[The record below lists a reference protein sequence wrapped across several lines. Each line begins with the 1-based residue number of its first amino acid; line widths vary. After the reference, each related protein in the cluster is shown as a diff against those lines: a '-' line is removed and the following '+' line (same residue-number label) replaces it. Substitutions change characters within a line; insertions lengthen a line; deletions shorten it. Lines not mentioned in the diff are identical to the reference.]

1 MYDIAVVGG
10 GLVGASFAL
19 ATVKNNRNLRIV
31 IIEQCKPDF
40 SDNDAGY
47 DSKIYAI
54 SPHNLSVLLDLG
66 ITPNQ
71 DRFGTINEM
80 NIRGDVNSSIQF
92 NRKDCNNQYLS
103 KIIEYR
109 NLHKSVI
116 EELNKFPQVEFIFG
130 KLSEIVD
137 NTVVTLIGDNIN
149 IQARWLV
156 AADGANSFVRKQF
169 NFKVEQIPYYQS
181 GVVANFKCEKPHL
194 NTAHQWFLGSSI
206 LAYLPLP
213 DNYISI
219 VWSTDN
225 TSELLSMSELDFSA
239 RVAQASN
246 YTLGNLELVTKPIA
260 FPLKLNLVDR
270 FVNNHVI
277 LIGDAA
283 HTIHPLAGQGV
294 NLGFGDAW
302 ALASLMSKTNANPD
316 LIELSR
322 FNADRMG
329 EVRKMQMTCHL
340 LHRLF
345 HNRNRVIHT
354 IRNLGLNIF
363 NHVEIVKKLLIKA
376 AINY

>member
-10 GLVGASFAL
+10 GLVGACFAL
-19 ATVKNNRNLRIV
+19 ATIKKNKNLKIV
-31 IIEQCKPDF
+31 IVEHHKPDF
-40 SDNDAGY
+40 SENDNGY

-54 SPHNLSVLLDLG
+54 SPHNLSFLLNLG

-80 NIRGDVNSSIQF
+80 NIRGDVNSAIQF
-92 NRKDCNNQYLS
+92 DRKDCNNQYLA

-109 NLHKSVI
+109 NLHKAVI
-116 EELNKFPQVEFIFG
+116 EELNKSSQVEFVFG

-137 NTVVTLIGDNIN
+137 NTVVTLTGDNIN

-181 GVVANFKCEKPHL
+181 GVVANFKCEKSHL
-194 NTAHQWFLGSSI
+194 NTAHQWFLGSGI

-213 DNYISI
+213 DNHISI
-219 VWSTDN
+219 VWSTDS
-225 TSELLSMSELDFSA
+225 TSELLDMSALDFSA
-239 RVAQASN
+239 KVAQASN
-246 YTLGNLELVTKPIA
+246 YTLGNLELITKPIA
-260 FPLKLNLVDR
+260 FPLRLNLVDR
-270 FVNNHVI
+270 FINNHVI

-302 ALASLMSKTNANPD
+302 ELASLMSKTHANPD
-316 LIELSR
+316 WIELSK
-322 FNADRMG
+322 FNANRMS

-345 HNRNRVIHT
+345 HNRNMLVNT

-363 NHVEIVKKLLIKA
+363 NQIEIIKKFLINSA
-376 AINY
+376 VNY